1 MLTMNDK
8 VPDAGYNTYH
18 SKTKETPRISLSQFS
33 ILSDISRDTLVY
45 YIKEG
50 LITPAIT
57 ENNGY
62 HYFYPDQ
69 LRTMTFIK
77 YMRRFGIHISEIKA
91 MLDGMDTDGIYHILN
106 SHSREI
112 DEQMQKTAQALQ
124 FLDNFQILIDFIDE
138 HPVDT
143 PFLCNLEE
151 TDLYLMPVPFVR
163 PLSQPA
169 DAEILSD
176 FLEFDN
182 SGLPEYLIC
191 CRIPEKV
198 LVREDF
204 CTFMHE
210 NAETVPDKRMISRPA
225 GTYACIIHQGDNL
238 TIKETVRRLKGY
250 LASQAMEPA
259 GDAYILNSAGFFN
272 LSLSGMYK
280 YLVEI
285 PVKPVQNNSDE
296 S

>member
-1 MLTMNDK
+1 MITMNDK
-8 VPDAGYNTYH
+8 SPDPDDNKYH
-18 SKTKETPRISLSQFS
+18 SKGKKTFRLSLSQFS
-33 ILSDISRDTLVY
+33 SLSDISRDTLVY

-57 ENNGY
+57 EKNGY

-91 MLDGMDTDGIYHILN
+91 MLGGMDTEGIYHILN

-112 DEQMQKTAQALQ
+112 DEQIQQTAQALQ
-124 FLDNFQILIDFIDE
+124 FLEKFEELINFVDR

-143 PFLCNLEE
+143 PFLCDLKE
-151 TDLYLMPVPFVR
+151 TDLYLTPVPFAR
-163 PLSQPA
+163 SLNQPA

-191 CRIPEKV
+191 CRIPKNV
-198 LVREDF
+198 LIREDF
-204 CTFMHE
+204 CTFMRK
-210 NAETVPDKRMISRPA
+210 NAKTVSDETIISRPA
-225 GTYACIIHQGDNL
+225 GTYACIIHQGNNF
-238 TIKETVRRLKGY
+238 TIKSTILRLKEY
-250 LASQAMEPA
+250 LARLEMEPA

-272 LSLSGMYK
+272 LTLSEKYK
-280 YLVEI
+280 YLVEL
-285 PVKPVQNNSDE
+285 PVKPIQEKPDE
-296 S
+296 A